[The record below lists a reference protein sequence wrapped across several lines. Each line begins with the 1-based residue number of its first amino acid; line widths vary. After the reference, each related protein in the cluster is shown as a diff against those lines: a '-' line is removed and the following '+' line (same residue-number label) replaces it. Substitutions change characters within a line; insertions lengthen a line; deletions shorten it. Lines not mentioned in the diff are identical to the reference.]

1 MEMKFAISLS
11 IAIVYVLFKIVEMK
25 IIDTKKKPLKPIFK
39 DSIIVFMSC
48 LFGFFIM
55 DQVDIS
61 PKDESIAA
69 SNVFVDNPDF

>member
-1 MEMKFAISLS
+1 MKFAISLS

-25 IIDTKKKPLKPIFK
+25 IIDSKKKPLKPIFK

-48 LFGFFIM
+48 LFGLFIM
-55 DQVDIS
+55 DQVNIS
-61 PKDESIAA
+61 PKDESIAT

>member
-48 LFGFFIM
+48 LFGLFIM

>member
-25 IIDTKKKPLKPIFK
+25 IIDSKKKPLKPIFK

-48 LFGFFIM
+48 LFGLFIM
-55 DQVDIS
+55 DQVNIS
-61 PKDESIAA
+61 PKDESIAT

>member
-1 MEMKFAISLS
+1 MKFAISLS

-48 LFGFFIM
+48 LFGLFIM

-61 PKDESIAA
+61 PKNESIAA